1 MKIRPVLARFAIVS
15 VYSAGLAFVMA
26 AATPA
31 ANALASSQDAFGRSG
46 TTTCRPLPPDV
57 LTKLTRSRPCEV
69 IAHVD
74 RTLNDRVP
82 ADALSRIE
90 VEDEAIGLLRVR
102 QRGAPWMDLE
112 NAGLNQGEK
121 AREVLDR
128 HSLVITHADPLD
140 QILIEARP
148 GVLLEKAL
156 LLRSAW
162 AAQERQRPVHD
173 LRQDPIGDLRIELSE
188 PELGDALDPPTEP
201 GRGG

>member
-1 MKIRPVLARFAIVS
+1 MQTLAAGCLDEAHKIE
-15 VYSAGLAFVMA
+15 
-26 AATPA
+26 
-31 ANALASSQDAFGRSG
+31 AL
-46 TTTCRPLPPDV
+46 
-57 LTKLTRSRPCEV
+57 EV

-74 RTLNDRVP
+74 RTLNDSVP

-90 VEDEAIGLLRVR
+90 VKDEAIGLLRIL

-112 NAGLNQGEK
+112 NAGLHQSEK
-121 AREVLDR
+121 ASQVLDR
-128 HSLVITHADPLD
+128 DGLVIAHADPLD

-156 LLRSAW
+156 LLRPAW

-188 PELGDALDPPTEP
+188 PELGDALDPPTAP